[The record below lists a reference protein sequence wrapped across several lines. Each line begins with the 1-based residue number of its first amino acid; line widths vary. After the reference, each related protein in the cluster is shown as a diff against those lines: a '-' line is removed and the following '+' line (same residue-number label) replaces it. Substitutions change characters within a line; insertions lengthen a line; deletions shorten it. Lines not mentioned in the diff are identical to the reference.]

1 MSVEISTSTAL
12 VSCDGLGGYDW
23 SDQADEGPNYIHM
36 AFSSS
41 NSDSEVSNDS
51 ICSKSCLKTIESI
64 KSQNN
69 QLLKDLKKS
78 KLMVLVP
85 PPYIGNFMPLTPDL
99 SFTGLDEFVNK
110 PIVENCKAMSSK
122 EEPKVV
128 RKNDDAPKLLK
139 NGWQMKRKRAI
150 HKWIYRVGKGFS
162 GKVTSLFPVMVTQTP
177 RELTS
182 MDTEIPLSSGP
193 TKHVDEAVHKERG
206 DSLVRAAT
214 IASSLEAECQETMGD
229 IISQT
234 RFENVSK
241 LSNDSLLARVLD
253 LEKTKTTQAEEI
265 VSLKRRVKK
274 LEQKKRSRTH
284 GLKRLRMVGA
294 TARVGSSKEEE
305 VLGEDASKYRRSDNV
320 DTLFRGQD
328 KEMLNTGEEVV
339 VVEEINERRNVVDE
353 VAEVIKTAQVS
364 DASEKVSTDSVT
376 TTTKTTEDDLT
387 LAQAMADLKS
397 TKPKAKGIVF
407 REPGE
412 STTTIS
418 LQQLQDKGLSQD
430 KEKRIL
436 VEPEK
441 PLKKK
446 DQLMLDEE
454 IALKLQQKVDD
465 VQEIV
470 EVDNDQE
477 AAKIKEL
484 MEIIP
489 NEEEVTIDVVP
500 LATKPLTIID

>member
-1 MSVEISTSTAL
+1 
-12 VSCDGLGGYDW
+12 
-23 SDQADEGPNYIHM
+23 
-36 AFSSS
+36 
-41 NSDSEVSNDS
+41 
-51 ICSKSCLKTIESI
+51 
-64 KSQNN
+64 
-69 QLLKDLKKS
+69 
-78 KLMVLVP
+78 
-85 PPYIGNFMPLTPDL
+85 
-99 SFTGLDEFVNK
+99 
-110 PIVENCKAMSSK
+110 
-122 EEPKVV
+122 
-128 RKNDDAPKLLK
+128 
-139 NGWQMKRKRAI
+139 
-150 HKWIYRVGKGFS
+150 
-162 GKVTSLFPVMVTQTP
+162 
-177 RELTS
+177 
-182 MDTEIPLSSGP
+182 
-193 TKHVDEAVHKERG
+193 
-206 DSLVRAAT
+206 
-214 IASSLEAECQETMGD
+214 
-229 IISQT
+229 
-234 RFENVSK
+234 
-241 LSNDSLLARVLD
+241 
-253 LEKTKTTQAEEI
+253 
-265 VSLKRRVKK
+265 
-274 LEQKKRSRTH
+274 
-284 GLKRLRMVGA
+284 
-294 TARVGSSKEEE
+294 
-305 VLGEDASKYRRSDNV
+305 
-320 DTLFRGQD
+320 
-328 KEMLNTGEEVV
+328 LNTGEEVV

-376 TTTKTTEDDLT
+376 TTTKNTEDDLT

-446 DQLMLDEE
+446 DQLKLDEE
-454 IALKLQQKVDD
+454 IALKLQVEIDEEERIARAKEEKIDEANIAWDDIQAKVDADYQLAERLQAEEQEQFTIEQRAQKVDD

-484 MEIIP
+484 MEIVP